1 MNVFV
6 YGGGN
11 IAHSLAAKI
20 SQTQPVTVIT
30 RRPTSWTRR
39 LSFEQGGKT
48 VESRFD
54 VSATEDARA
63 VSATELIFVALPQFA
78 IEETLDRIVPY
89 LNAGSTVAFVPAPA
103 RIVRYAELLASRGIN
118 VVGFQRVPY
127 ISRIVEYGR
136 AVRISDDRDVYRIV
150 VSDSS
155 LTYAWNEWCPL
166 WFGGRAEYLSSFL
179 TLAFSNSNPLLHPSR
194 LVVLF
199 KDWRNKTFPDN
210 PPFYGEWTDES
221 SELYISADSEMREV
235 MSRYP
240 IDMQRDYE
248 SVLDHYCVKTACE
261 LTVKLRSIP
270 SFRTILSP
278 MLRTVDG
285 WVPDFSS
292 RYFTEDVQFGLAEL
306 LQFAETVGVQ
316 VPTMRMLYDGVNDLR
331 R

>member
-1 MNVFV
+1 MNICV

-20 SQTQPVTVIT
+20 SQTQSVAIVT
-30 RRPTSWTRR
+30 RRPANWSRR
-39 LSFEQGGKT
+39 LLLEQDGRT

-54 VSATEDARA
+54 VCATDDARA
-63 VSATELIFVALPQFA
+63 VAKAQLIFIALPQFA
-78 IEETLDRIVPY
+78 IEDTLDRILPH

-103 RIVRYAELLASRGIN
+103 RIVRYAELLASRGVG

-155 LTYAWNEWCPL
+155 LTHAWDEWCSL
-166 WFGGRAEYLSSFL
+166 WFGGRTEYLSSFL

-194 LVVLF
+194 LVVIF
-199 KDWRNKTFPDN
+199 KDWHHKTFSYN

-221 SELYISADSEMREV
+221 SELYISADNEMREV

-240 IDMQRDYE
+240 IDMQKDYE
-248 SVLDHYCVKTACE
+248 SVLDHYGVKTACQ
-261 LTVKLRSIP
+261 LTCKLRSIP

-278 MLRTVDG
+278 MLQTTDG

-292 RYFTEDVQFGLAEL
+292 RYFTEDVQFGLAEM
-306 LQFAETVGVQ
+306 LQLAGKVGVQ
-316 VPTMRMLYDGVNDLR
+316 VPTMRMLYDGVCNLR
-331 R
+331 G

>member
-1 MNVFV
+1 MNVCV

-11 IAHSLAAKI
+11 IAHSIAAKI

-30 RRPTSWTRR
+30 RRPTNWTRR
-39 LSFEQGGKT
+39 LSFEQGEKT

-54 VSATEDARA
+54 VRATEDARA
-63 VSATELIFVALPQFA
+63 VSAADLIFVALPQFA
-78 IEETLDRIVPY
+78 IEETLDRILPY
-89 LNAGSTVAFVPAPA
+89 LNVGSTVAFVPAPA
-103 RIVRYAELLASRGIN
+103 RIVQYVELLKSRGIN

-136 AVRISDDRDVYRIV
+136 AVKISDNRDVHRIV
-150 VSDSS
+150 ISSS
-155 LTYAWNEWCPL
+155 LTGAWDELCFR
-166 WFGGRAEYLSSFL
+166 WFGGRVEYLSSFL

-199 KDWRNKTFPDN
+199 KDWRHKIFPDN

-221 SELYISADSEMREV
+221 SELYISADSEMRKV

-248 SVLDHYCVKTACE
+248 SVLDHYGVKTARE
-261 LTVKLRSIP
+261 LTVKIRSIP
-270 SFRTILSP
+270 PFRTILSP
-278 MLRTVDG
+278 MLQTADG

-292 RYFTEDVQFGLAEL
+292 RYFTEDVQFGLEEML
-306 LQFAETVGVQ
+306 RFADKAGVSI
-316 VPTMRMLYDGVNDLR
+316 PTMQALYDGVRKLR
-331 R
+331 A

>member
-1 MNVFV
+1 MNVCV

-30 RRPTSWTRR
+30 RRPTNWTRR
-39 LSFEQGGKT
+39 FSFEQGGK
-48 VESRFD
+48 VGESRFD
-54 VSATEDARA
+54 VCATEDARA
-63 VSATELIFVALPQFA
+63 VSAADLIFVALPQFA
-78 IEETLDRIVPY
+78 IEETLDRILPY

-103 RIVRYAELLASRGIN
+103 RIVQYVELLKSRAIN

-136 AVRISDDRDVYRIV
+136 AVKISDNRDVHRIV
-150 VSDSS
+150 ISSS
-155 LTYAWNEWCPL
+155 LTGAWDELCFR

-199 KDWRNKTFPDN
+199 KDWRHRTFPDN

-221 SELYISADSEMREV
+221 SDLYISADNEMREV

-240 IDMQRDYE
+240 IDMQKDYE
-248 SVLDHYCVKTACE
+248 SVLDHYGVNTARE
-261 LTVKLRSIP
+261 LTAKLRSIP

-278 MLRTVDG
+278 MLQTADG

-292 RYFTEDVQFGLAEL
+292 RYFTEDVQFGLEEML
-306 LQFAETVGVQ
+306 RFADKAGES
-316 VPTMRMLYDGVNDLR
+316 VPTMQALYDGVRKLR
-331 R
+331 A

>member
-1 MNVFV
+1 MNVCV

-20 SQTQPVTVIT
+20 SQTQSVTVIT
-30 RRPTSWTRR
+30 RRPTSWARR
-39 LSFEQGGKT
+39 LSFEQGEKT
-48 VESRFD
+48 VESRFN
-54 VSATEDARA
+54 VCATEDARA
-63 VSATELIFVALPQFA
+63 VSAADLIFVALPQFA
-78 IEETLDRIVPY
+78 IEEALDRIVPY
-89 LNAGSTVAFVPAPA
+89 LNAGTTVAFVPGPA
-103 RIVRYAELLASRGIN
+103 RIVQYVELLASRGVD

-127 ISRIVEYGR
+127 IARTVEYGR
-136 AVRISDDRDVYRIV
+136 TVRISDDRDVYRIV

-155 LTYAWNEWCPL
+155 LTHAWNEWCSL
-166 WFGGRAEYLSSFL
+166 WFGGRAEYLSSFMA
-179 TLAFSNSNPLLHPSR
+179 LAFSNSNPLLHPSR

-199 KDWRNKTFPDN
+199 KDWRHRTFPAN

-221 SELYISADSEMREV
+221 SELYIAADNEMREV
-235 MSRYP
+235 MSCYP

-248 SVLDHYCVKTACE
+248 SVLDHYGVKTARE

-278 MLRTVDG
+278 MMQTAG
-285 WVPDFSS
+285 SWIPDFSS
-292 RYFTEDVQFGLAEL
+292 RYFTEDVQFGLAEM
-306 LQFAETVGVQ
+306 LQLAEKAGVQ

>member
-1 MNVFV
+1 MNVCV

-39 LSFEQGGKT
+39 LSFEQGGKV

-54 VSATEDARA
+54 VCATEDARS
-63 VSATELIFVALPQFA
+63 VSAAGLIFVALPQFA
-78 IEETLDRIVPY
+78 IEEALDRIVPY
-89 LNAGSTVAFVPAPA
+89 LNAGSTLAFVPAPA

-118 VVGFQRVPY
+118 IVGFQRVPY
-127 ISRIVEYGR
+127 ISRIVEYGK
-136 AVRISDDRDVYRIV
+136 AVKISDNREVYRIV
-150 VSDSS
+150 ISDSS
-155 LTYAWNEWCPL
+155 LTGAWDELCSL

-199 KDWRNKTFPDN
+199 KDWRHRIFPDN

-221 SELYISADSEMREV
+221 SELYIAADNEMHEV

-240 IDMQRDYE
+240 IDLRKDYE
-248 SVLDHYCVKTACE
+248 SVLDHYGVKTSSE
-261 LTVKLRSIP
+261 LTCKLRSIP
-270 SFRTILSP
+270 SFRMILSP
-278 MLRTVDG
+278 MMQTADG
-285 WVPDFSS
+285 WVPDFNS
-292 RYFTEDVQFGLAEL
+292 RYFTEDVQFGLVEMLRLAEK
-306 LQFAETVGVQ
+306 VGVQ
-316 VPTMRMLYDGVNDLR
+316 VPTMRMLYDGVCNLR
-331 R
+331 G